1 MLHGR
6 ALELQLEAI
15 LQACTCTGHS
25 TALDKK
31 RSSAKPCGSYCQQRR
46 EPCFVRPQIS
56 QSAGAAA
63 LQKKRKVEPT
73 KQVQV
78 RDRGTP
84 WANIGHMPQ
93 VELETLEEVS
103 TRPKAPNG
111 PVGIEEMNS
120 CAALF
125 SCPTG
130 PAPVQF
136 AQRLHH
142 RNATRSEH
150 RPQSQ
155 QKEEKGRLCCTV
167 QWNAMESL
175 MHNFGFFTRV
185 FFNS

>member
-31 RSSAKPCGSYCQQRR
+31 RSSAKPCGSYCQQRG

-56 QSAGAAA
+56 RSAGAAA
-63 LQKKRKVEPT
+63 LQKKSKVEPT

-120 CAALF
+120 CAARYSHVLQAQHRC
-125 SCPTG
+125 SSPNDSTIGGTQHVVSIVHSRSRRKEKEDC
-130 PAPVQF
+130 A
-136 AQRLHH
+136 AQR
-142 RNATRSEH
+142 N
-150 RPQSQ
+150 
-155 QKEEKGRLCCTV
+155 GM
-167 QWNAMESL
+167 QWN
-175 MHNFGFFTRV
+175 H
-185 FFNS
+185 